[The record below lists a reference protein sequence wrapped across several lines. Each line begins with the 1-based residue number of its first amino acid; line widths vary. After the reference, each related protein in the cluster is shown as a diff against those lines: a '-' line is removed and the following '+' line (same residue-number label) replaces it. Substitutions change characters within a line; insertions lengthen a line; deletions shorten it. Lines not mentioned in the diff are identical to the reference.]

1 MVLKFDCIIKL
12 QLDVRE
18 TILAI
23 NPWHKN
29 YLSYEIIKCW
39 HLKIT
44 SRELGLKF
52 NIRLMGIR
60 IQYGEGTDDFQKE
73 CLENSE
79 MERKFVERYVNAKE
93 RLELG

>member
-1 MVLKFDCIIKL
+1 M
-12 QLDVRE
+12 RE
-18 TILAI
+18 TIISI
-23 NPWHKN
+23 NPRHII

-60 IQYGEGTDDFQKE
+60 IQYGEGTGDCQQE

>member
-1 MVLKFDCIIKL
+1 MVLQFYFIIRL
-12 QLDVRE
+12 QLHIRE

-23 NPWHKN
+23 KPRHII

-44 SRELGLKF
+44 CELGLKF

-60 IQYGEGTDDFQKE
+60 IQYGEGMDDRQ
-73 CLENSE
+73 
-79 MERKFVERYVNAKE
+79 
-93 RLELG
+93 

>member
-1 MVLKFDCIIKL
+1 MVLTFYFIIRFKL
-12 QLDVRE
+12 DMRE
-18 TILAI
+18 TIISI
-23 NPWHKN
+23 NPRHII

-60 IQYGEGTDDFQKE
+60 IQYGEGTGDCQ
-73 CLENSE
+73 
-79 MERKFVERYVNAKE
+79 
-93 RLELG
+93 